1 MKFVE
6 IKYKKLIFP
15 LNPPIK
21 NSFSTIKQKNFLIL
35 KAKDSMGN
43 YHFGEVSPLA
53 GFSEENIE
61 ECEQNLIE
69 LIALNILIDTI
80 ENLKQNLRSLVKY
93 PSLLFGLEQLLLS
106 AHLIEELIYEADKK
120 SIKLN
125 GLVGIKNSDSTINE
139 IKQLRKCCC

>member
-1 MKFVE
+1 
-6 IKYKKLIFP
+6 
-15 LNPPIK
+15 
-21 NSFSTIKQKNFLIL
+21 
-35 KAKDSMGN
+35 MGN